1 MNEFTE
7 VLKKMDVSYRIYI
20 VVDIDSSSSS
30 SVKLLPLMSNITA
43 RAAYPKILVED
54 IRTDVDIQISDVN
67 FLWQRF
73 SLGKLN
79 YDLAIP
85 MTADEV
91 SVCMYVCIYPTTET
105 TYY

>member
-1 MNEFTE
+1 
-7 VLKKMDVSYRIYI
+7 
-20 VVDIDSSSSS
+20 
-30 SVKLLPLMSNITA
+30 MSNITA

-91 SVCMYVCIYPTTET
+91 SVCMYVCMYISNNRNNILPIIIG
-105 TYY
+105 

>member
-1 MNEFTE
+1 
-7 VLKKMDVSYRIYI
+7 
-20 VVDIDSSSSS
+20 
-30 SVKLLPLMSNITA
+30 MSNITA

-85 MTADEV
+85 MTAEEV
-91 SVCMYVCIYPTTET
+91 RAPLYMYVCM
-105 TYY
+105 

>member
-1 MNEFTE
+1 
-7 VLKKMDVSYRIYI
+7 MDM
-20 VVDIDSSSSS
+20 SSA
-30 SVKLLPLMSNITA
+30 SVRLLPLMSNITA

-85 MTADEV
+85 MTAEEV
-91 SVCMYVCIYPTTET
+91 RVPLCMYVCMYVELSINAINCVLG
-105 TYY
+105 

>member
-1 MNEFTE
+1 
-7 VLKKMDVSYRIYI
+7 
-20 VVDIDSSSSS
+20 
-30 SVKLLPLMSNITA
+30 MSNITA

-85 MTADEV
+85 MTAEEV
-91 SVCMYVCIYPTTET
+91 SVCMYVFMYVCMYVCMYVWLQTFSFVISGEDAFCNL
-105 TYY
+105 TYDDR